1 MNFCS
6 ACGEK
11 VSFLVPDGDNRPRFV
26 CQGCQKIHYQNPK
39 IVVGC
44 IGEWQNKILLCHRA
58 IEPKYGLWTLP
69 AGFMEN
75 HETAM
80 QGAARETME
89 EANAEIENIQLFAI
103 FNITHISH
111 VYIMFRG
118 QVKDGYA
125 APGTESLAT
134 QFYAQDEIPWQQL
147 AFPVIN
153 ESLALYFED
162 RKNNHFKVHNGDII
176 RTEDNRLIVNRYD
189 S

>member
-6 ACGEK
+6 ACGGK
-11 VSFLVPDGDNRPRFV
+11 VSLKIPDEDNRPRFV
-26 CQGCQKIHYQNPK
+26 CQDCEKVHYQNPK

-44 IGEWQNKILLCHRA
+44 IAEWQGKILLCHRA
-58 IEPKYGLWTLP
+58 IEPRYGMWTLP

-89 EANAEIENIQLFAI
+89 EATASIEDMQLFAV

-118 QVKDGYA
+118 KVVNGLA
-125 APGTESLAT
+125 EPGAESLAT
-134 QFYAQDEIPWQQL
+134 HFFNEEEIPWDEL

-153 ESLALYFED
+153 ESLELYFED
-162 RKNNHFKVHNGDII
+162 RKNKHFKTHMGDLVRDENHSLTIK
-176 RTEDNRLIVNRYD
+176 RY
-189 S
+189 